1 MQNQLQGFQPV
12 AALMG
17 RIKASGNDFPRVRLA
32 FAETPLVLT
41 VAGTK
46 SRYAGSVTL
55 TDGGRYPAARFFG
68 RISPQG
74 DFHPAPAA
82 RTLSQDDKRA
92 LWSLMTRLKSGQAE
106 SVFAE
111 YGKRFGT
118 CCMCGRE
125 LTNEESVNLGI
136 GPVCRNRAFG

>member
-1 MQNQLQGFQPV
+1 MNAQLQGFQPV
-12 AALMG
+12 ARLMD
-17 RIKASGNDFPRVRLA
+17 RIKESGNEYPRVRLA
-32 FAETPLVLT
+32 FGDIPLVLSL
-41 VAGTK
+41 AGA
-46 SRYAGSVTL
+46 RARFPGAVTL
-55 TDGGRYPAARFFG
+55 TDGARYPAARVFG

-82 RTLSQDDKRA
+82 KALSEAEKRD
-92 LWSLMTRLKSGQAE
+92 LWNLLKRLKGGEAE

-125 LTNEESVNLGI
+125 LTNAESVELGI
-136 GPVCRNRAFG
+136 GPVCREKAFG